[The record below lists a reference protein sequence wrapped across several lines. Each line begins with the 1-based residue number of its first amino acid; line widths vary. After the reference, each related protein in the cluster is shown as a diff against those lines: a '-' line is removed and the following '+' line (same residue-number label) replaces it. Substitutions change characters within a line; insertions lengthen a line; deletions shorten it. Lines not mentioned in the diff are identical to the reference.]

1 MIRLLSGC
9 FVDAA
14 PPGRSI
20 DRCRRTVVVPALS
33 RAMPCG
39 SPRLVGNLTRS
50 RKTSPGKWCS
60 ARSGPWC
67 ARSTG
72 FAELRISK
80 SAPSLEID
88 KYRLALRQARQ
99 HDR

>member
-1 MIRLLSGC
+1 
-9 FVDAA
+9 
-14 PPGRSI
+14 
-20 DRCRRTVVVPALS
+20 
-33 RAMPCG
+33 MPYG
-39 SPRLVGNLTRS
+39 SPRLVENLTRS
-50 RKTSPGKWCS
+50 RKQSPGKWCR

-67 ARSTG
+67 TRSPG